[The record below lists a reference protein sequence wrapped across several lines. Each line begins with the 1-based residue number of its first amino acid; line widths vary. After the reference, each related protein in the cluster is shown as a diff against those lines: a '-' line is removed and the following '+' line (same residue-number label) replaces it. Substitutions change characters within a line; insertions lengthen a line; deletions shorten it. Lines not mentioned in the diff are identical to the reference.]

1 MNIREVKNMQEL
13 EKIFTWKKTNQE
25 QDAVVIDFGKN
36 CDVSKVVVQ
45 IDMRQTDDLKVII
58 RYAQNGIISDL
69 IPFVGESINK
79 EYGIEIEAAIP
90 ASASHIYVELQK
102 VGSGES
108 LVDCFIEKIE
118 IYEEKHTFL
127 AECQEYEEVAED
139 KGNIAFKKPV
149 HVSTGKALAQN
160 LTDGSR
166 KTFWQGEC
174 YPAYIDIDL
183 ERNYYL
189 DKMEVYMPDNQKLS
203 YSIYTSLN
211 GRDFDMISEGNDIV
225 TLLNGKEARILRIYI
240 KYSSA
245 STMPTINL
253 VRVLGTESK
262 TVVLKRPEI
271 QVPAFENTKY
281 YNAIKPQD
289 TYDEVLGIIS
299 RRVGKEYQNWF
310 ELEMAENPIE
320 GHKYDYYEL
329 TDKNGKIHVKG
340 NNGVSLASGINFYL
354 KYFCNVHISQV
365 GDQLKMPKELV
376 PVSSV
381 IFRETKAKVRYAY
394 NYCTLSYS
402 MAFYGRK
409 EWRDELDW
417 LALSGVNL
425 VLDITGQE
433 EVWRRFLSELGYSH
447 EDIKDFIAGPAYYAW
462 AYMANL
468 SGFGGPVH
476 DSWFEERVELAR
488 ENHYIMRK
496 LGMQPVL
503 QGYSGMLP
511 NDIGRYDY
519 DIEIIEQGTWCG
531 FLRPAM
537 IKTTSDSFKT
547 FAQKFYRAQK
557 EVYGNVS
564 NYYATDPFHEGGNT
578 GEVSAREISHIVLSS
593 MIQADPNA
601 VWVIQSWQGN
611 PTSELL
617 AGLEEVSDGKKHALI
632 LDLYA
637 EKTPHYGE
645 GASGNKAYG
654 YCREFN
660 GTPWVFCMLNNFGGR
675 LGMHGHL
682 DNLADNIPVAFNQ
695 CSHIAGIGIAP
706 EASAN
711 NPVLYD
717 FLFETIWQEN
727 AEQPLSAI
735 PLNHWLAQYAERRY
749 GAQSAAAAKAWEL
762 LKETVYKAEWNNLGQ
777 GAPECVVNARPAL
790 KIRAASAWGN
800 AIVSYD
806 TEALKRAKELLL
818 ADYERLK
825 ESAGYRY
832 DITTIQ
838 QQVLSNE
845 AFQCHRKMSHA
856 FQKHQIEEFDIYARQ
871 FLQILDEME
880 KVTGSNEYYRLDR
893 WVRQAETLA
902 KNSDDFSRK
911 LYVWNAK
918 ILITTWGSYEQSEKG
933 RLHDYSNRQW
943 SGLIKSFYKP
953 RWERWI
959 EERKRELEGE
969 DFEESINWFE
979 WEWNWVNY

>member
-1 MNIREVKNMQEL
+1 MKKV
-13 EKIFTWKKTNQE
+13 EKIFTWTKTNQE
-25 QDAVVIDFGKN
+25 QNFVSIDLGKN

-45 IDMRQTDDLKVII
+45 ADMKQTDDLKVII
-58 RYAQNGIISDL
+58 RYAQNGITSDW

-79 EYGIEIEAAIP
+79 EYGMEIEVAIP
-90 ASASHIYVELQK
+90 TSASHVYVELQK
-102 VGSGES
+102 ADGGDA
-108 LVDCFIEKIE
+108 LLDCTIEQIE
-118 IYEEKHTFL
+118 IYEEKKMALT
-127 AECQEYEEVAED
+127 ECQEYEEVAED

-149 HVSTGKALAQN
+149 HVSVGKTLAQN
-160 LTDGSR
+160 ITDGSY

-174 YPAYIDIDL
+174 YPTYIDIDL
-183 ERNYYL
+183 ESNYYL
-189 DKMEVYMPDNQKLS
+189 DKMEVYMPDNQELY

-211 GRDFDMISEGNDIV
+211 GRDFDMISEGKDIV

-240 KYSSA
+240 EYSST
-245 STMPTINL
+245 STVPIINL
-253 VRVLGTESK
+253 VRVLGKESK
-262 TVVLKRPEI
+262 SVVIKRPEI
-271 QVPAFENTKY
+271 QVPAFEGIKY
-281 YNAIKPQD
+281 QNAIKPQD
-289 TYDEVLGIIS
+289 TYDEVFGIIS
-299 RRVGKEYQNWF
+299 RRVGKEYHNWF
-310 ELEMAENPIE
+310 ELELAENPIN
-320 GHKYDYYEL
+320 GHEYDYYEL

-340 NNGVSLASGINFYL
+340 NNGVSLATGINYYL
-354 KYFCNVHISQV
+354 KYFCHVHISQV
-365 GDQLKMPKELV
+365 GDQLKMPKEII
-376 PVSSV
+376 PVHSV

-394 NYCTLSYS
+394 NYCTFSYS

-417 LALSGVNL
+417 LALNSVNL

-462 AYMANL
+462 AYMANI
-468 SGFGGPVH
+468 SGFGGPIH

-511 NDIGRYDY
+511 NDICRYDSEV
-519 DIEIIEQGTWCG
+519 EIIEQGTWCG

-537 IKTTSDSFKT
+537 IKTTSDSFIT
-547 FAQKFYRAQK
+547 YAQKFYRVQK

-578 GEVSAREISHIVLSS
+578 GGMSAREISRIVLSA
-593 MIQADPNA
+593 MLQTNLNA

-617 AGLEEVSDGKKHALI
+617 AGLEEVPNGKNHALV

-645 GASGNKAYG
+645 GASGSKAYG
-654 YCREFN
+654 YRREFN
-660 GTPWVFCMLNNFGGR
+660 STQWVFCMLNNFGGR

-682 DNLADNIPVAFNQ
+682 DNLADNIPTVFNQ
-695 CSHIAGIGIAP
+695 CSYIAGIGMAP

-717 FLFETIWQEN
+717 FLFEAIWQEN
-727 AEQPLSAI
+727 AEQSLPVI

-749 GAQSAAAAKAWEL
+749 GAQSATATKAWEL

-790 KIRAASAWGN
+790 EIQAASAWGN
-800 AIVSYD
+800 AIVSYN
-806 TEALKRAKELLL
+806 TELLKQAKELLL
-818 ADYERLK
+818 ADYERFK
-825 ESAGYRY
+825 DSAGYQY
-832 DITTIQ
+832 DIATIQ

-845 AFQCHRKMSHA
+845 AFQCQRKMSHA
-856 FQKHQIEEFDIYARQ
+856 FETHQTEEFDRYAQQ
-871 FLQILDEME
+871 FLQIIDEME
-880 KVTGSNEYYRLDR
+880 KVTCSNEYYRLDR
-893 WVRQAETLA
+893 WIRQAETLA
-902 KNSDDFSRK
+902 ENSDDFSRK

-918 ILITTWGSYEQSEKG
+918 MLITTWGSYDQSEKG

-943 SGLIKSFYKP
+943 SCLIKSFYKP

-959 EERKRELEGE
+959 EERKRELIGE
-969 DFEESINWFE
+969 KFEEFINWFE
-979 WEWNWVNY
+979 WEWNWVRWNSK